1 MNVPSV
7 IKLPAEAALGP
18 AMRNLPTDRQ
28 RLFVVAMLE
37 TGGRNISDA
46 ARLAGYADNGNG
58 TIRVLASRLSHDEKI
73 LAAMS
78 EESTRRLQ
86 SGQILAVS
94 TVLSIM
100 DNGAAKDSDRLKA
113 AEMLMNRTG
122 MHATSEHK
130 VTTQDISRTDD
141 EVMERIKFL
150 AKNLGLDPKAL
161 AREHGIVI
169 DVTPTPLIE
178 APQEPDSCYDGL
190 EDL

>member
-7 IKLPAEAALGP
+7 IKLPAESALGP

-28 RLFVVAMLE
+28 RLFVIAMLE

-46 ARLAGYADNGNG
+46 ARLAGYTDNGKG
-58 TIRVLASRLSHDEKI
+58 PIRVLASRLAHDEKI

-78 EESTRRLQ
+78 EESTRRLM

-130 VTTQDISRTDD
+130 VTTTDTSRTDD

-150 AKNLGLDPKAL
+150 AKNLGLDPQKL
-161 AREHGIVI
+161 AREHGIEII
-169 DVTPTPLIE
+169 DVTPSKVLE
-178 APQEPDSCYDGL
+178 APQDSCYDGL